1 MYDPRL
7 RCTFLCL
14 PGIECHHFS
23 TINNT
28 QAALPHGGTRPDDVR
43 RMLEVYREGRTAPL
57 SPVSP
62 SGPISGVRHP
72 HLFARELAYVIE
84 RCDSGTEDDSRTIL
98 QLYLEGTKSLPLAVT
113 YAQRNKAHST
123 MLWDSL
129 ISYCLDPKPQ
139 LSRKRKGKKKDSVA
153 DKENGHLFGA
163 LLEVAARSGAD
174 LSHLVSKIPKGMQI
188 EGLRPRLIASIADY
202 RVKVQMHKAA
212 ADILNKD
219 KVDLLRELAQ
229 KSRRGTR
236 VELQV
241 SGGDSWETGNDPNGN
256 GTDELESLTAK
267 AKGKVKSLIEKKG
280 DRLSVHPERTGIKA
294 LAIR

>member
-1 MYDPRL
+1 MPS
-7 RCTFLCL
+7 FLYY
-14 PGIECHHFS
+14 
-23 TINNT
+23 NNT

-43 RMLEVYREGRTAPL
+43 RMLEVYREGRTVPL
-57 SPVSP
+57 SPGSP
-62 SGPISGVRHP
+62 SGPISGIRHP
-72 HLFARELAYVIE
+72 HLFARELAYVVE
-84 RCDSGTEDDSRTIL
+84 RCGSGTEDDSRTIL
-98 QLYLEGTKSLPLAVT
+98 QLYLEGAKSLPLAVT
-113 YAQRNKAHST
+113 YAQRNKDHST

-129 ISYCLDPKPQ
+129 VSYCLDPKPQ
-139 LSRKRKGKKKDSVA
+139 LSRKRKGKKKESVA

-236 VELQV
+236 VGLQEV
-241 SGGDSWETGNDPNGN
+241 SGGDLGGRGNDPNGS
-256 GTDELESLTAK
+256 GDDELESLTAK
-267 AKGKVKSLIEKKG
+267 VKVKALIEKKG
-280 DRLSVHPERTGIKA
+280 ETSLCAPGTHRDQGAGYSLINEINGM
-294 LAIR
+294 

>member
-1 MYDPRL
+1 MILVPVTRFFAYL
-7 RCTFLCL
+7 ILNV
-14 PGIECHHFS
+14 IFS
-23 TINNT
+23 LQSIT

-57 SPVSP
+57 SPGSP

-98 QLYLEGTKSLPLAVT
+98 QLYLEGAKSLPLAVT

-241 SGGDSWETGNDPNGN
+241 SGGDLGGRGNDPNGN
-256 GTDELESLTAK
+256 GTDELESLT

>member
-1 MYDPRL
+1 
-7 RCTFLCL
+7 
-14 PGIECHHFS
+14 
-23 TINNT
+23 
-28 QAALPHGGTRPDDVR
+28 
-43 RMLEVYREGRTAPL
+43 MLEVYREGRTTSS
-57 SPVSP
+57 SPGSP
-62 SGPISGVRHP
+62 SGPISGVRYP
-72 HLFARELAYVIE
+72 HLFARELAYVID
-84 RCDSGTEDDSRTIL
+84 RCGSGSEEDSRTIL
-98 QLYLEGTKSLPLAVT
+98 QLYLEGAKSLPLAVA

-129 ISYCLDPKPQ
+129 VSYCLDPKPQ
-139 LSRKRKGKKKDSVA
+139 LTRKRKGKRKDSIS
-153 DKENGHLFGA
+153 DKEDGHLFGA

-212 ADILNKD
+212 AEVLNKD

-236 VELQV
+236 IGLSAVADNSEMESFVENG
-241 SGGDSWETGNDPNGN
+241 SGA
-256 GTDELESLTAK
+256 DEPEGLAAK
-267 AKGKVKSLIEKKG
+267 AKIDAKALIEKKG
-280 DRLSVHPERTGIKA
+280 DRLSMHPERTGIIRSKA